1 MEAEIP
7 ALALYRCSV
16 HVNTIFND
24 RSYTMISEAYELS
37 PHKIERFLKKP
48 RQEFTK
54 ADLIRFIEDNE
65 VQMVNFRYPG
75 GDGKLKTLNFSIT
88 DKAQLDR
95 LLSGGERVDGSS
107 LFTSIDPSS
116 SDLYVVPRF
125 RTSYVN
131 PFCEIPTVDVLCS
144 FYTHDGTKLAG
155 SPEHIVE
162 AAQQA
167 LRITTGYTMEA
178 MGELEYY
185 TFYGPQSLY
194 PGTVRRGYHE
204 SSPFSKGENLRIKAM
219 QAIVQ
224 TGGKIKYGH
233 TENGYLF
240 TENNCMEQ
248 HEIEFLPVA
257 LEDAADQL
265 LIAKWVLR
273 MIGQAHGV
281 TVTFAPKIALGH
293 AGSGLHIHTRLMKN
307 GKNALITDRTLND
320 VAHRMIAGYLSL
332 ASSITAFGNTIPVSY
347 LRLVPHQEAPVCIC
361 WGERNRSALV
371 RVPLG
376 WLHSRSMMHDAN
388 PNEKEKYS
396 HDESGQTVEYRG
408 SDGSADVY
416 LLLAALAVAARYGFE
431 LENPLELA
439 RKLLIDVNIFNQR
452 DSTLHS
458 ELKRLPSSCS
468 ESADCLEDDRS
479 IYESKSVFP
488 SNVIDDTLRKLRSY
502 NDIVLSEELYGKEED
517 IRNLVE
523 KYIHCA

>member
-1 MEAEIP
+1 MNPE
-7 ALALYRCSV
+7 
-16 HVNTIFND
+16 T
-24 RSYTMISEAYELS
+24 YELS

-48 RQEFTK
+48 RHEFTK
-54 ADLIRFIEDNE
+54 ADLVKFIEENGT
-65 VQMVNFRYPG
+65 QMLNFRYPG
-75 GDGKLKTLNFSIT
+75 GDGKLKTLNFSVT
-88 DKAQLDR
+88 GRAQLDR

-107 LFTSIDPSS
+107 LFTSIDASA

-125 RTSYVN
+125 KTAYVN
-131 PFCEIPTVDVLCS
+131 PFSEIPTVDVLCS

-155 SPEHIVE
+155 APEHIVE

-185 TFYGPQSLY
+185 AFYGPQSLY

-204 SSPFSKGENLRIKAM
+204 SSPFSKGESLRIKAM
-219 QAIVQ
+219 QAIAQ

-248 HEIEFLPVA
+248 HEIEFLPVS

-273 MIGQAHGV
+273 MIGQAQGV
-281 TVTFAPKIALGH
+281 TITFAPKIALGH

-307 GKNALITDRTLND
+307 GKNALITDRALND
-320 VAHRMIAGYLSL
+320 VAHKTIAGYLSM

-388 PNEKEKYS
+388 PNEKDKYS
-396 HDESGQTVEYRG
+396 HDESGQTIEYRG
-408 SDGSADVY
+408 SDGSADIY
-416 LLLAALAVAARYGFE
+416 LLLAGLAVAARHGFE

-439 RKLLIDVNIFNQR
+439 NKLHIKVNIFNQK
-452 DSTLHS
+452 DSS
-458 ELKRLPSSCS
+458 IQGELARLPASCS
-468 ESADCLEDDRS
+468 ESADCLENDRA
-479 IYESKSVFP
+479 IYESSSVFP
-488 SNVIDDTLRKLRSY
+488 SNVIDDTVRKLRSY

-517 IRNLVE
+517 IRKLVE